1 MTESFQ
7 QRIALL
13 ASDRESGASEILD
26 EVLSVFRDA
35 VAAGVAL
42 VPVARG
48 VCRAQPSMASVWNA
62 ALEVVASDR
71 PAERLE
77 AFAARVARAP
87 DALAAVAAGYFQAD
101 GSGPL
106 RLVTISFSRT
116 VVTVLERIARSRQ
129 LRVSC
134 SESRPALE
142 GRRLAARLA
151 AAGIAVT
158 YFSDAAISQALGAAD
173 AVVFGA
179 DAVAPE
185 WFLNKSG
192 TRMLSAAA
200 GQQGVPVHVVAT
212 RDKFVS
218 HLVGAR
224 LAMREGAASDIWE
237 SPPAGVAV
245 RNPYFES
252 TPLELVASL
261 ITDMGV
267 LGADLAIDVCEA
279 VSRDQPPDLIDK
291 LQ

>member
-1 MTESFQ
+1 MASFEA
-7 QRIALL
+7 RIALL

-26 EVLSVFRDA
+26 ELLGVFRDA
-35 VAAGVAL
+35 VAAGVPL
-42 VPVARG
+42 LPVARAA
-48 VCRAQPSMASVWNA
+48 CRAQPSMASVWNA

-77 AFAARVARAP
+77 AFAARVGRAP
-87 DALAAVAAGYFQAD
+87 DALARVAAGYFQAD

-116 VVTVLERIARSRQ
+116 VMTVLERIAATRP

-142 GRRLAARLA
+142 GRRLASRLA

-192 TRMLSAAA
+192 TRMLAAAA

-218 HLVGAR
+218 HAVGAR
-224 LAMREGAASDIWE
+224 LVMREGAAREIWE
-237 SPPAGVAV
+237 SPPAGVIV

-252 TPLELVASL
+252 TPLELVTSL

-267 LGADLAIDVCEA
+267 LGAGLAMDVSDA
-279 VSRDQPPDLIDK
+279 ISREQPPDLIDK
-291 LQ
+291 L

>member
-1 MTESFQ
+1 MDFD

-42 VPVARG
+42 MPVARA

-77 AFAARVARAP
+77 AFAARVGRAP

-101 GSGPL
+101 GPGPL

-116 VVTVLERIARSRQ
+116 VVTVLERIAASRP

-151 AAGIAVT
+151 ASGIAVT

-173 AVVFGA
+173 AVLFGA

-192 TRMLSAAA
+192 TRMLAAAA

-218 HLVGAR
+218 HLVSAR
-224 LAMREGAASDIWE
+224 LAMREGAARDIWE
-237 SPPAGVAV
+237 APPAGITV

-261 ITDMGV
+261 MTDMGV
-267 LGADLAIDVCEA
+267 LSSALAIDVCEA